1 MSLRKVTVD
10 GIARLPAF
18 CHATI
23 AGNQVL
29 VSGILGVRPGTM
41 DLVEGGVRPETTQT
55 LANITTILRACGCE
69 ISDVAKVNVYLTDM
83 TQFLT
88 MNEAYV
94 AAVGSD
100 PPARITV
107 GCTALA
113 LGATVEMDCIAFLP
127 DVG

>member
-1 MSLRKVTVD
+1 MPLRKITVD

-18 CHATI
+18 CHAAI
-23 AGNQVL
+23 AGSQVL

-41 DLVEGGVRPETTQT
+41 DLVDGGVGPETTQT
-55 LANITTILRACGCE
+55 LVNIATILRSCGCE
-69 ISDVAKVNVYLTDM
+69 MSDVAKVNVFLTDM
-83 TQFLT
+83 AQFTT

-94 AAVGSD
+94 AAIGAD

-113 LGATVEMDCIAFLP
+113 LGASVEMDCIAFLP
-127 DVG
+127 GAS